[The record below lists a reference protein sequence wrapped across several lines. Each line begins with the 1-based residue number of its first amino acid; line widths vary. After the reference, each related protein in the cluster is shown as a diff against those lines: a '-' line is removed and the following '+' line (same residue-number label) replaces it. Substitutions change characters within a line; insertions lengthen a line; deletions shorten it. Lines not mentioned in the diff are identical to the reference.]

1 MKNIHKYYH
10 TIEDIFYMED
20 KIVLECSTSIE
31 RFNKIKGFW
40 SSIFGDLNSIEIH
53 RNNEIVK
60 YQVEL
65 VYDAKKV
72 GDRREDFYA
81 ILKNGKKERVWK
93 PNPHLQENT
102 LPKGYSFTNRYLN
115 LSYQKEEFG
124 RISLFTPILRTI
136 EYTSKIMKIKG
147 YLFLPK
153 YSNYDISRFKMQFMK
168 FRDESILFEFPFQL
182 KLTKDDEIFGFFSSN
197 DFYKFN
203 DVEVFIFD
211 IDIPLL
217 VISCYSGIFNI
228 VIENNG
234 RTRLIQNY
242 HSSLE
247 KTEKLF
253 TYNIDEDNLA
263 LFNFYYDD
271 IVTVWR
277 FEIYQM
283 SQIEYQL
290 LKALKNN
297 KRNKNVWLIGEQ
309 ILSAQDNGKHFYHYM
324 IENHPEIEVY
334 YVLEKSSKDF
344 NSLNPKGVLAYGS
357 YKHFE
362 VASRAKVLVFSHMP
376 NYLIPKINHITEYK
390 NRYKAYLRVFLQHG
404 VIANKNVDVMHK
416 KIRDYDIFNVSST
429 LEKSIINKHLGYSN
443 NEIKVNGLPRWDRLF
458 NESKRGNKI
467 LIMPTFRDNLEQATE
482 QTFKESDYFNFWNG
496 LLSNKKFIEYI
507 EQNSI
512 TVYFYLHIILERFSK
527 EFTTISKNIFFKNS
541 DNLQDLL
548 LECGMLVTD
557 YSSVSF
563 DMLFQNKPVVY
574 VPFDSK
580 NMVELRGGGAYIDY
594 QKDLPGDICFTIE
607 DTIDAIIS
615 RVDDNWSIDTKYKK
629 RRLKFFDYID
639 ANNSKRVYKSIIDRL
654 EIGE

>member
-1 MKNIHKYYH
+1 MKNIHKHYH
-10 TIEDIFYMED
+10 TIEDVFYTD
-20 KIVLECSTSIE
+20 SKVILECLTSIE
-31 RFNKIKGFW
+31 KFNKIKGFW
-40 SSIFGDLNSIEIH
+40 SSIFGDLKFIEIH
-53 RNNEIVK
+53 RKEKIVK

-65 VYDAKKV
+65 YRDVKKI
-72 GDRREDFYA
+72 GDKREEFYA
-81 ILKNGKKERVWK
+81 LLKNGKKERVWK
-93 PNPHLQENT
+93 PANELEEDT
-102 LPKGYSFTNRYLN
+102 LPFGYTFTNRYLN
-115 LSYQKEEFG
+115 LSYQKKAFG
-124 RISLFTPILRTI
+124 RISLFTPILKNI
-136 EYTSKIMKIKG
+136 EYTNSTMKIEG
-147 YLFLPK
+147 YLFLAR
-153 YSNYDISRFKMQFMK
+153 YGNDDISKFKMQFMK
-168 FRDESILFEFPFQL
+168 FRDEEILFEFPFQL

-203 DVEVFIFD
+203 DAEVFLFD
-211 IDIPLL
+211 IEIPLS

-228 VIENNG
+228 VIENSG

-253 TYNIDEDNLA
+253 TYNTNKDDLA

-290 LKALKNN
+290 LKALKKE
-297 KRNKNVWLIGEQ
+297 KRDNNVWLIGEQ

-324 IENHPEIEVY
+324 LKNHPEIEVY
-334 YVLEKSSKDF
+334 YILEKSSKDF
-344 NSLNPKGVLAYGS
+344 DSLEPKGVLAYGS
-357 YKHFE
+357 YKHFK
-362 VASRAKVLVFSHMP
+362 VASRAKVLAFSHMP
-376 NYLIPKINHITEYK
+376 NYLIPKVNHITEYK

-416 KIRDYDIFNVSST
+416 KIRDYDMFNVSSK
-429 LEKSIINKHLGYSN
+429 LEKFIIHKHLGYSN
-443 NEIKVNGLPRWDRLF
+443 DEIVINGLPRWDRLF
-458 NESKRGNKI
+458 YETKKSNKI

-482 QTFKESDYFNFWNG
+482 QTFKESDYFTFWNG
-496 LLSNKKFIEYI
+496 LLSDKKFIEYI
-507 EQNSI
+507 EQNNI
-512 TVYFYLHIILERFSK
+512 VVYFFLHIILERFSK
-527 EFTTISKNIFFKNS
+527 EFLTVSKNILFKNS

-563 DMLFQNKPVVY
+563 DILFQNKPVIY

-580 NMVELRGGGAYIDY
+580 NMVELRGGGEYIDY

-607 DTIDAIIS
+607 ETLDAIIN
-615 RVDDNWSIDTKYKK
+615 RVDDNWSIKTKYEQ

-639 ANNSKRVYKSIIDRL
+639 ADNSKRVYQSIMDRL

>member
-1 MKNIHKYYH
+1 MRNINKYYH
-10 TIEDIFYMED
+10 TIEDAFYTES
-20 KIVLECSTSIE
+20 KITLECLSSRE
-31 RFNKIKGFW
+31 KFDKIKGFW
-40 SSIFGDLNSIEIH
+40 SSIFGNLEFLEIH
-53 RNNEIVK
+53 REEKIVK

-65 VYDAKKV
+65 YRDVKRI
-72 GDRREDFYA
+72 GDKREEFYA

-93 PNPHLQENT
+93 PSPYLKENI

-115 LSYQKEEFG
+115 LCYQKKKFG
-124 RISLFTPILRTI
+124 RISLFTPILKHV
-136 EYTSKIMKIKG
+136 EYTNTTMKIQG
-147 YLFLPK
+147 YLFLPR
-153 YSNYDISRFKMQFMK
+153 YGNDNISKFKMQFMK
-168 FRDESILFEFPFQL
+168 FRDEKILFEFPFQL
-182 KLTKDDEIFGFFSSN
+182 KLIPKDEIFGFFSSD

-203 DVEVFIFD
+203 DAEVFLFD
-211 IDIPLL
+211 IEIPLS
-217 VISCYSGIFNI
+217 VISFYSGIFNI
-228 VIENNG
+228 VIENSG
-234 RTRLIQNY
+234 RTRLLQNY

-253 TYNIDEDNLA
+253 AYNTNEEDLA

-277 FEIYQM
+277 FEIYHM

-290 LKALKNN
+290 LKTLKKE
-297 KRNKNVWLIGEQ
+297 KREPYVWLIGEQ

-334 YVLEKSSKDF
+334 YVIEKSSKDF
-344 NSLNPKGVLAYGS
+344 DCLESQGVLAYGS

-416 KIRDYDIFNVSST
+416 NIRDYDIFNVSSK
-429 LEKSIINKHLGYSN
+429 LEKSIIHKNLGYSN
-443 NEIKVNGLPRWDRLF
+443 NEIIINGLPRWDRLF
-458 NESKRGNKI
+458 KERRKSKKI

-482 QTFKESDYFNFWNG
+482 QIFKESDYFNFWNG
-496 LLSNKKFIEYI
+496 LLSDKKFVEYI
-507 EQNSI
+507 EQNNI
-512 TVYFYLHIILERFSK
+512 IVYFFLHIILERFSK
-527 EFTTISKNIFFKNS
+527 EFLSVSKNILFKNS

-563 DMLFQNKPVVY
+563 DMLFQNKPVIY

-580 NMVELRGGGAYIDY
+580 NMMKLRGGGEYIDY

-607 DTIDAIIS
+607 ETIDAIVD
-615 RVDDNWSIDTKYKK
+615 RVDDDWSIETKYEE

-639 ANNSKRVYKSIIDRL
+639 ADNSKRVYHSIINRL
-654 EIGE
+654 DVGK